1 MKSKCNKGI
10 LPFIYNNIANKNL
23 NPGYKIEQ
31 FQEDQFVA
39 VKFNIHAINFRF
51 KITIED
57 ILQYNF
63 CFWSIYIIDKSK
75 AIFIP
80 SKQKKDPDK
89 QIVLFSRMRK
99 LVVKAK
105 LAQYSIIILV

>member
-1 MKSKCNKGI
+1 MKNRCNKGI
-10 LPFIYNNIANKNL
+10 FLFIYNNIANKNL

-31 FQEDQFVA
+31 FQVNQFVA
-39 VKFNIHAINFRF
+39 VKFNIYAINFRF

-63 CFWSIYIIDKSK
+63 CLWSIYIIEKSK
-75 AIFIP
+75 AIFIS

-89 QIVLFSRMRK
+89 QIALLSRTRK
-99 LVVKAK
+99 SVVKAK
-105 LAQYSIIILV
+105 LAQHSIIILV